1 LADFLEYSFE
11 TTFDLIIGNPPYF
24 VIPKKSVKDSSLFTG
39 RPNIYILF
47 IIKSFE
53 LLNEHGILAFVLP
66 TNFLNCIYYNELRKY
81 LMKYRIITI
90 FHTTEKFIDTSQ
102 EICVLIIQKTKYSN
116 KNFCISFDTGIILF
130 NENTTRISELLIN
143 TTTLQKLGF
152 KLNIG
157 SVVWN
162 QCKKSLTMDST
173 KTLLIY
179 SGDIK
184 DNKLEIQNYSNESK
198 KNYINK
204 KGSTDIALLVNRG
217 YGNGKYKLNYLLLNS
232 EKEYLVENHL
242 IVISHPSNDSLQVEK
257 IIHSFKNP
265 KTTEFIDLVFSNNA
279 INIQEFLTVFPIF
292 L

>member
-1 LADFLEYSFE
+1 
-11 TTFDLIIGNPPYF
+11 
-24 VIPKKSVKDSSLFTG
+24 
-39 RPNIYILF
+39 
-47 IIKSFE
+47 
-53 LLNEHGILAFVLP
+53 
-66 TNFLNCIYYNELRKY
+66 
-81 LMKYRIITI
+81 
-90 FHTTEKFIDTSQ
+90 
-102 EICVLIIQKTKYSN
+102 VLIIQKTKYSN

-162 QCKKSLTMDST
+162 QCKKSLTMDSS

-232 EKEYLVENHL
+232 QKEYLVENHL
-242 IVISHPSNDSLQVEK
+242 IVISHPSNDSLQFEK

-279 INIQEFLTVFPIF
+279 INIQEFLTIFPIF